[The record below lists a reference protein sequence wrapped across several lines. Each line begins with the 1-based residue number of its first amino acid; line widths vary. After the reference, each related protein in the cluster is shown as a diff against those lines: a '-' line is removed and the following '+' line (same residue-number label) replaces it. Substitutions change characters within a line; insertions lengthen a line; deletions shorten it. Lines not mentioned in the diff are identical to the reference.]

1 MTPQQAEQVNQSLD
15 DTATRRTL
23 RTLLQLIAAG
33 GFTAL
38 VTQISKDVPDSYA
51 PYILLVSALIVT
63 LAQNLLEN
71 YGVIPPVLKTK
82 ANVKQA
88 QE

>member
-1 MTPQQAEQVNQSLD
+1 MTPQQAEQINQSLD

-33 GFTAL
+33 GLTAL

-63 LAQNLLEN
+63 LAQNWLEDN
-71 YGVIPPVLKTK
+71 GYIKPVLKTK
-82 ANVKQA
+82 ANVKG
-88 QE
+88 